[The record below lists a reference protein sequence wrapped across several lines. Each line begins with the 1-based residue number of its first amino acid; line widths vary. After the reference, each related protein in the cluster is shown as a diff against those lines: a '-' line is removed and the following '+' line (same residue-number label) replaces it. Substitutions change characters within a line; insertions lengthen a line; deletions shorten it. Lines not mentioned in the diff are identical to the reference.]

1 MLEFKKHKL
10 DKILPSPFDP
20 RDIYFSNKMCS
31 TISLPDSIDLACRIK
46 RIENQQNLGT
56 CTGMGGST
64 MMEILETFNNKPY
77 IELSPLYLYYKARE
91 IEGTVN
97 FDNGAYLRDTMKV
110 LQKNGICE
118 EKYFPFIIKDF
129 AKKPSQEAELN
140 AKNHMIEGYQRLNS
154 INQIKT
160 CLSQNKPVLVGMKL
174 YSSFDTKV
182 SAVTGII
189 PVPNKSVEQ
198 YEGSHCMVIV
208 GYDDNFAIKH
218 NLKLKNNLCGGYFK
232 IANSWGKEWG
242 NNGFCYVPYELI
254 EDMHDLW
261 AVKEG
266 GKNGLFNSII
276 NVVSNII
283 SNSFKK

>member
-1 MLEFKKHKL
+1 MAGNIANPQTYIKYAEAG
-10 DKILPSPFDP
+10 
-20 RDIYFSNKMCS
+20 
-31 TISLPDSIDLACRIK
+31 IDYCR
-46 RIENQQNLGT
+46 
-56 CTGMGGST
+56 C
-64 MMEILETFNNKPY
+64 
-77 IELSPLYLYYKARE
+77 
-91 IEGTVN
+91 
-97 FDNGAYLRDTMKV
+97 
-110 LQKNGICE
+110 GI
-118 EKYFPFIIKDF
+118 
-129 AKKPSQEAELN
+129 
-140 AKNHMIEGYQRLNS
+140 G
-154 INQIKT
+154 
-160 CLSQNKPVLVGMKL
+160 
-174 YSSFDTKV
+174 
-182 SAVTGII
+182 
-189 PVPNKSVEQ
+189 
-198 YEGSHCMVIV
+198 GSHCMVIV